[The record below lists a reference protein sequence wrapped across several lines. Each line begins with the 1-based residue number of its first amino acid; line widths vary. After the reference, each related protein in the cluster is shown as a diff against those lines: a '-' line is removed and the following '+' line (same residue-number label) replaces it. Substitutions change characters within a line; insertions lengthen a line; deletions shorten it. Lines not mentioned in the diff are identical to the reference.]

1 MARAPVSKTGGW
13 GFESLQ
19 SCCYKKKMKN
29 LINKVIQ
36 FLKDVRFE
44 LGKVTWPS
52 RRELLGSTVIVMIM
66 SVIVSIFIGV
76 VDLGFSNLVSFIFG
90 RG

>member
-1 MARAPVSKTGGW
+1 
-13 GFESLQ
+13 
-19 SCCYKKKMKN
+19 MKN
-29 LINKVIQ
+29 LINKAVQ
-36 FLKDVRFE
+36 FLRDVRFE

-52 RRELLGSTVIVMIM
+52 RRELLGSTVIVIIM

>member
-1 MARAPVSKTGGW
+1 
-13 GFESLQ
+13 
-19 SCCYKKKMKN
+19 MKN
-29 LINKVIQ
+29 LLNKAIQ
-36 FLKDVRFE
+36 FLRDVRFE

-52 RRELLGSTVIVMIM
+52 RRELLGSTVIVIIM
-66 SVIVSIFIGV
+66 SVIVSIFTGV

>member
-1 MARAPVSKTGGW
+1 
-13 GFESLQ
+13 
-19 SCCYKKKMKN
+19 MKN
-29 LINKVIQ
+29 LINKLIQ

>member
-1 MARAPVSKTGGW
+1 
-13 GFESLQ
+13 
-19 SCCYKKKMKN
+19 MKN
-29 LINKVIQ
+29 LINKAVQ
-36 FLKDVRFE
+36 FLRDVRFE

-52 RRELLGSTVIVMIM
+52 RRELLGSTVIVIIA

>member
-1 MARAPVSKTGGW
+1 
-13 GFESLQ
+13 
-19 SCCYKKKMKN
+19 MKN
-29 LINKVIQ
+29 LLSKVIQ

-52 RRELLGSTVIVMIM
+52 RRELLGSTVIVIIM
-66 SVIVSIFIGV
+66 SVIASIFIGV
-76 VDLGFSNLVSFIFG
+76 VDLGFSNLVSLIFG

>member
-1 MARAPVSKTGGW
+1 
-13 GFESLQ
+13 
-19 SCCYKKKMKN
+19 MKN
-29 LINKVIQ
+29 LLSKVIQ

-52 RRELLGSTVIVMIM
+52 RRELLGSTVVVIIM

-76 VDLGFSNLVSFIFG
+76 VDLGFSNLVSLLFG

>member
-1 MARAPVSKTGGW
+1 
-13 GFESLQ
+13 
-19 SCCYKKKMKN
+19 MKN
-29 LINKVIQ
+29 LLNKAIQ
-36 FLKDVRFE
+36 FLRDVRFE

-52 RRELLGSTVIVMIM
+52 RRELLGSTVIVIIM